1 MTNVAGP
8 PRLESY
14 IGHLETV
21 HDVLLVVEACRCN
34 LLPRVTRRLSE
45 RQRAAIRAGAVY
57 VWRDHEAGIK
67 RWTDGRTWSPSR
79 VYGSF
84 LVYRECVPRAQLA
97 QLVAAGQTE
106 QVKKG
111 HRGEYCYLPQGLV
124 KKTISVGLASGLV
137 FHVVAYTNDE
147 ATDDQSGTALVSPTA
162 DPFFATNRI
171 ADGIPQGLY
180 PPIESHNTLGRWPG
194 GSAAV
199 AAQLSAGAALQTALA
214 GLGAVVSPA
223 MPPAAVPTTTVV
235 YHQANYA
242 LPPPASMPP
251 APVGARPA
259 AYAAAPPLSPFAP
272 ASAPYSPAAVP
283 SYAPVPASHAS
294 PRVSH
299 STVTSMMSTSVAT
312 LPHPH
317 PAAYSNSNASS
328 HHHHHHHVAD
338 RQRRHHH
345 SHREHAHHPE
355 HAHHREHA
363 YHQEHAHHRHHGH
376 YEHQRDQASRHDH
389 GHHHAHH
396 HVYRPRTVST
406 ASAHAAVLP
415 SPPLSAPMS
424 PASIPPHHPAPALA
438 HPHAAQSAGAWPAAH
453 PPALTSPPAFAP
465 PPAPRHVSPSAPAL
479 PSPLSPVPM
488 QSTTARRV
496 SPRAVR
502 ASPPRAHPYQRSARP
517 VVPIEPVLP
526 AVQPVAAHPCPCA
539 ECLASVPRRP
549 VAEARPDRAS
559 KMSMAFLLS

>member
-21 HDVLLVVEACRCN
+21 HDVLLVVEACRRN

-147 ATDDQSGTALVSPTA
+147 ATDDQSGNALVSPTA

-171 ADGIPQGLY
+171 AEGIPQGLY

-214 GLGAVVSPA
+214 GLGAVVPPA
-223 MPPAAVPTTTVV
+223 MSPAAVPTTTAV
-235 YHQANYA
+235 YHQGSYA
-242 LPPPASMPP
+242 LPPPASMPA
-251 APVGARPA
+251 APVAAHPA
-259 AYAAAPPLSPFAP
+259 AYATAPPLSPFAAAP
-272 ASAPYSPAAVP
+272 APYTGASAP
-283 SYAPVPASHAS
+283 SYAPVPASYAPAPAAPVHV
-294 PRVSH
+294 PH
-299 STVTSMMSTSVAT
+299 STVTSATSTRAAQ
-312 LPHPH
+312 LPHMH
-317 PAAYSNSNASS
+317 PSAQSTPSHHHQHHHHHADRQGHRHHHHHAHHEHA
-328 HHHHHHHVAD
+328 HHHHHHELKYDQGPRPGHG
-338 RQRRHHH
+338 HH
-345 SHREHAHHPE
+345 SHHEH
-355 HAHHREHA
+355 
-363 YHQEHAHHRHHGH
+363 HQ
-376 YEHQRDQASRHDH
+376 QHDPRYD
-389 GHHHAHH
+389 HHA
-396 HVYRPRTVST
+396 YRPRTVST
-406 ASAHAAVLP
+406 ASAHAPVLP

-424 PASIPPHHPAPALA
+424 PASIPPHHPAPPLA
-438 HPHAAQSAGAWPAAH
+438 HPHVASWPAAH
-453 PPALTSPPAFAP
+453 PPSLTSPPAFATP
-465 PPAPRHVSPSAPAL
+465 PVPRHVSPSAPAL

-488 QSTTARRV
+488 QSTARRV

-502 ASPPRAHPYQRSARP
+502 ASPPRAHPYQRQSRP
-517 VVPIEPVLP
+517 VAPVEPALP
-526 AVQPVAAHPCPCA
+526 PVSAPVTVAHPCPCA
-539 ECLASVPRRP
+539 ECLAGVPRRP

>member
-21 HDVLLVVEACRCN
+21 HDVLLVVEACRRN

-147 ATDDQSGTALVSPTA
+147 ATDDQSGNALVSPTA
-162 DPFFATNRI
+162 DPFFATHRI

-199 AAQLSAGAALQTALA
+199 AAHLSAGAALQTALA
-214 GLGAVVSPA
+214 GLGAVVPPA
-223 MPPAAVPTTTVV
+223 MPPAAAPTTTTTV

-242 LPPPASMPP
+242 LPPPESMPP
-251 APVGARPA
+251 ASVAAHPA
-259 AYAAAPPLSPFAP
+259 AYANVPPLSPFAP
-272 ASAPYSPAAVP
+272 APAPYTTTSAP
-283 SYAPVPASHAS
+283 SYAPWAKETGGRIAPG
-294 PRVSH
+294 PR
-299 STVTSMMSTSVAT
+299 
-312 LPHPH
+312 
-317 PAAYSNSNASS
+317 
-328 HHHHHHHVAD
+328 
-338 RQRRHHH
+338 
-345 SHREHAHHPE
+345 E
-355 HAHHREHA
+355 
-363 YHQEHAHHRHHGH
+363 
-376 YEHQRDQASRHDH
+376 
-389 GHHHAHH
+389 
-396 HVYRPRTVST
+396 
-406 ASAHAAVLP
+406 
-415 SPPLSAPMS
+415 
-424 PASIPPHHPAPALA
+424 
-438 HPHAAQSAGAWPAAH
+438 
-453 PPALTSPPAFAP
+453 
-465 PPAPRHVSPSAPAL
+465 
-479 PSPLSPVPM
+479 
-488 QSTTARRV
+488 
-496 SPRAVR
+496 
-502 ASPPRAHPYQRSARP
+502 
-517 VVPIEPVLP
+517 
-526 AVQPVAAHPCPCA
+526 
-539 ECLASVPRRP
+539 
-549 VAEARPDRAS
+549 
-559 KMSMAFLLS
+559 